1 MLLEGHK
8 VQIKQCMP
16 VNEQIEV
23 EQLTEDDVRETLD
36 PGSTAVEQTSR
47 FYPGKV
53 SYSRAARFKQR
64 RYQGSELFLK
74 NTGTVQL

>member
-1 MLLEGHK
+1 
-8 VQIKQCMP
+8 MP
-16 VNEQIEV
+16 VDERVVV

-53 SYSRAARFKQR
+53 KYCRAARFK
-64 RYQGSELFLK
+64 
-74 NTGTVQL
+74 